1 MGLVFEAFV
10 SENEGLMCREI
21 QVPTVSQMV
30 GTAWVRASRGVTRQ
44 TGEFEPE
51 MEGLDVLSVKEG
63 TTVGTNPARIQA
75 VHREDQ
81 LISSCQRAAPT
92 PDIALVGPWYK
103 HGNAEPLDICI
114 GEDDGMEWDT
124 SKDVRT
130 SK

>member
-1 MGLVFEAFV
+1 MGPVFEAFV

-21 QVPTVSQMV
+21 QVPTVSWMV

-92 PDIALVGPWYK
+92 PDIATCRTLVQ
-103 HGNAEPLDICI
+103 ARQCQA
-114 GEDDGMEWDT
+114 T
-124 SKDVRT
+124 
-130 SK
+130 